1 MKGKFH
7 LATVRPTIDRVG
19 NVAYASEDILFDW
32 YPFEIPR
39 GGCKITTMQVI
50 MPGTNGADGNVL
62 DMDLLFAKSINGVAP
77 TSIGTENA
85 AVTKIGMTS
94 SKNNLIGHK
103 FLDGDRMSN
112 SVDFL
117 GYNIW
122 NTTTGAT
129 MDYNRLD
136 IVLEGDPNYAGTTA
150 GYQTIW
156 IAAIAQGAFDF
167 GTNCLLDGAVTDLST
182 RTFDVSEDADAD
194 DIFDV
199 GDELIAF
206 ASDGSS
212 GQIIGNITSLTADTI
227 TTDGVGFDDALAD
240 DDEICFRSPMIFHLG
255 LEY

>member
-7 LATVRPTIDRVG
+7 LATVRPNIDILG
-19 NVAYASEDILFDW
+19 NVAYGGNDVLFNW
-32 YPFEIPR
+32 HPFEIPR
-39 GGCKITTMQVI
+39 GGCRITTMQVI
-50 MPGTNGADGNVL
+50 MPGTNGADTNVL

-77 TSIGTENA
+77 KRLDDSNSP
-85 AVTKIGMTS
+85 VTKINMTS
-94 SKNNLIGHK
+94 SKNNLIGHH
-103 FLDGDRMSN
+103 FLDGDRMTN
-112 SVDFL
+112 NGDFL

-122 NTTTGAT
+122 NSTTGST
-129 MDYNRLD
+129 KYNDLN
-136 IVLEGDPNYAGTTA
+136 IVLEGDPNYAGTTV

-167 GTNCLLDGAVTDLST
+167 GTNCLLDGAVTDLTT

-212 GQIIGNITSLTADTI
+212 PQIIGNITSLTADAI
-227 TTDGVGFDDALAD
+227 VTDGVGFDGALAD